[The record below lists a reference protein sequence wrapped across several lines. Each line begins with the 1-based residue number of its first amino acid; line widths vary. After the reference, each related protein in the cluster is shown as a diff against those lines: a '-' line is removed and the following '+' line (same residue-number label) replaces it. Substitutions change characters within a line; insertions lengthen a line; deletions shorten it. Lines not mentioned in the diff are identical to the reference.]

1 VETGQEISSK
11 AKGRAPAPIGGGARP
26 YSRRRMRRRLRILL
40 LYLLLVAV
48 AVLTLLPLVWSI
60 ASSFTPLPEIYKYA
74 VPFSWRAFLPSDFT
88 LQAYKDLFANSFGTS
103 LLNTLFV
110 CALTIGGGIAVNA
123 PAGFAFAMFNFPGK
137 RILFA
142 VVLITFLVPFEV
154 LAIPLY
160 VLVNLLHM
168 DNSYYALILPAVA
181 NGIVIFLFRQF
192 FLDMPR
198 ELLEAGRV
206 DGLNW
211 FGVFWYIVMPIST
224 PVMVSAGLVLFLSQ
238 WQAFFWPLLVA
249 NDQQHQMVQVAL
261 SNFRTEYV
269 TRWDDIFAGTV
280 VTTVVPVIIMLSLQ
294 RYYVRTIARTGLID

>member
-1 VETGQEISSK
+1 MSN
-11 AKGRAPAPIGGGARP
+11 RAMCLQAAQIDASHRP
-26 YSRRRMRRRLRILL
+26 FSRRRARRVARVLL
-40 LYLLLVAV
+40 LYLLLVAA

-60 ASSFTPLPEIYKYA
+60 ASSFTPLAEIYKYA

-88 LQAYKDLFANSFGTS
+88 LQAYKDLLAGSFGTS
-103 LLNTLFV
+103 LLNTLIV
-110 CALTIGGGIAVNA
+110 CALTIVGGIAVNA

-168 DNSYYALILPAVA
+168 DNSYYALILPALA

-192 FLDMPR
+192 FLDTPR

-211 FGVFWYIVMPIST
+211 FGVFWYVVIPIST

-249 NDQQHQMVQVAL
+249 NDQQYQMVQVAL
-261 SNFRTEYV
+261 SNFRTQYV
-269 TRWDDIFAGTV
+269 THWDDVFAGTV
-280 VTTVVPVIIMLSLQ
+280 ITTAVPMIIMLALQ
-294 RYYVRTIARTGLID
+294 RYYVRTIARTGLVD